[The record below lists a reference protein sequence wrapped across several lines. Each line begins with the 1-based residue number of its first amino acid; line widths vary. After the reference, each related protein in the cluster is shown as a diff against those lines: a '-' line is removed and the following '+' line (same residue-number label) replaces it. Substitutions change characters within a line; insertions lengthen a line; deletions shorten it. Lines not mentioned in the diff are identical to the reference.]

1 LLTAVPF
8 SAGGVLA
15 DAQPLPHGRSRAG
28 DRHLNFYKIRD
39 NLRRNP
45 DALNP
50 DPWTWHVERV
60 TAGSACAGDHDS
72 LCVPLG

>member
-39 NLRRNP
+39 NLGRTGYRGSVAGAMP
-45 DALNP
+45 
-50 DPWTWHVERV
+50 
-60 TAGSACAGDHDS
+60 TAGHRASNRGQTHMRACQRA
-72 LCVPLG
+72 